1 MPSGDQKPDNE
12 LFKITLKPQ
21 EAWPFIETGR
31 LQKTFIL
38 DKKLGE
44 GAFGQVYMVR
54 HKLDGQIYA
63 LKQISIHLDM
73 EQAAQI
79 KSSSTQQHDVNSD
92 ENKKAKMALRAL
104 RGPSATSID
113 PVERALITHPAMK
126 EIGAISR
133 LSHTNIVGY
142 KGCWVEAREP
152 DTSTINLILKK

>member
-1 MPSGDQKPDNE
+1 M
-12 LFKITLKPQ
+12 
-21 EAWPFIETGR
+21 
-31 LQKTFIL
+31 L

-73 EQAAQI
+73 EQASQI
-79 KSSSTQQHDVNSD
+79 KSSQQELNSD

-104 RGPSATSID
+104 RGPDATSID

-133 LSHTNIVGY
+133 LSH
-142 KGCWVEAREP
+142 
-152 DTSTINLILKK
+152 